1 MKRQFT
7 MKKSTLFMLVLVS
20 AFITAAFQT
29 QISAAEKLM
38 IPVGKSTSVPAH
50 GVKKILAVKEGIVD
64 VLNVSDEDIILSGLG
79 LGETQLILWDMTGRR
94 VYDVETFSEN
104 DTILAKFASIMGN
117 KSLDLTI
124 FPDIAYL
131 KGQVSNPEE
140 KARAETVA
148 QSLLGSKPLVSL
160 IEFEASFTS
169 LQQRIEAAIKLPSV
183 KVSVI
188 SPEID
193 PNIEQGN
200 TGVGSQTSKIR
211 VVLQGSVKDQ
221 NEYIH
226 LSETVKGFV
235 EDEEK
240 ISNLVIIDE
249 PIQVVFQAY
258 ILQVS
263 KNNQKDM
270 GIEWSGQNA
279 AGDII
284 NGVLNFGETAGADG
298 KAVVPKYMNPF
309 FMKNINR
316 FDLIA
321 AQVKAWET
329 SGKAKVLANPKLIV
343 YGSSISEKPDI
354 MARKMSGAGWI
365 KENDQAENE
374 STIETDA
381 GNAYVSVG
389 QQLYFAGGLDQSGN
403 PTYEPVEAT
412 LKLSIRDLFVNDD
425 KLKFSVFAKQA
436 EPSFVRG
443 GDGPPDILKRSIMT
457 TLQIKDQ
464 ETIVLG
470 GLINRTQGVSWSG
483 VPVLSKIPYIGR
495 LFKTKS
501 TTNSENEL
509 VILLT
514 PKIANRETD
523 LSGKSKLETV
533 PVPRRSD
540 KLEKLH
546 NIFQQIKSSHV
557 PAEN

>member
-240 ISNLVIIDE
+240 ISNLVVIDD

-270 GIEWSGQNA
+270 GIEWGGQGTDGVLSG
-279 AGDII
+279 I
-284 NGVLNFGETAGADG
+284 LNFGETPGANG
-298 KAVVPKYMNPF
+298 NAAVPKYMNPF

-343 YGSSISEKPDI
+343 YGSSVAEKPDI
-354 MARKMSGAGWI
+354 MARKMS
-365 KENDQAENE
+365 
-374 STIETDA
+374 
-381 GNAYVSVG
+381 
-389 QQLYFAGGLDQSGN
+389 
-403 PTYEPVEAT
+403 
-412 LKLSIRDLFVNDD
+412 
-425 KLKFSVFAKQA
+425 
-436 EPSFVRG
+436 
-443 GDGPPDILKRSIMT
+443 
-457 TLQIKDQ
+457 
-464 ETIVLG
+464 
-470 GLINRTQGVSWSG
+470 
-483 VPVLSKIPYIGR
+483 
-495 LFKTKS
+495 
-501 TTNSENEL
+501 
-509 VILLT
+509 
-514 PKIANRETD
+514 
-523 LSGKSKLETV
+523 
-533 PVPRRSD
+533 
-540 KLEKLH
+540 
-546 NIFQQIKSSHV
+546 
-557 PAEN
+557 

>member
-1 MKRQFT
+1 
-7 MKKSTLFMLVLVS
+7 MKKSTLFVIVLLS
-20 AFITAAFQT
+20 AFVVAAFQT
-29 QISAAEKLM
+29 TISAAEKLM
-38 IPVGKSTSVPAH
+38 IPVGKSTSIPAH

-64 VLNVSDEDIILSGLG
+64 VLNVSDEDIILSGLSV
-79 LGETQLILWDMTGRR
+79 GETQLILWDMTGRR
-94 VYDVETFSEN
+94 VYDVETYSEN
-104 DTILAKFASIMGN
+104 DTILAKFVSVMVN
-117 KSLDLTI
+117 KNLELVI

-131 KGQVSNPEE
+131 KGQVSNPED
-140 KARAETVA
+140 KTKAETVA
-148 QSLLGSKPLVSL
+148 QSLLGGKPLVSL

-169 LQQRIEAAIKLPSV
+169 LQQRIEAAIKLPNV

-193 PNIEQGN
+193 PNIEQS
-200 TGVGSQTSKIR
+200 TTAIGSQTSLIR

-226 LSETVKGFV
+226 LTETVKGFV
-235 EDEEK
+235 QDEEK
-240 ISNLVIIDE
+240 VSNLVIIDE

-483 VPVLSKIPYIGR
+483 VPVLSKIPYLGR

-546 NIFQQIKSSHV
+546 NMFQQIKSSHI
-557 PAEN
+557 PTEN